1 MPKPPKSTQEPLLAG
16 ASSEGV
22 PVGIPVVQEPAAAAA
37 EPWSIGR
44 SNLYGTISNDLVPVP
59 QTMAR
64 ASVAQDDGA
73 AREATLREWGRKRE
87 RKMHRWPRCLMDQM
101 LSGSGLYPPRLLEQE
116 WLTTAERAKYENLVR
131 LCGDTG
137 NPHELAMDLLSLL
150 IYRVDVRIILDN
162 SGSMGLDLFGQG
174 VNTSSSSPRG
184 SAWIDERTMENP
196 SLMREVYRRMATG
209 WGGGGRN
216 AGQPMPVSGC
226 SPHHRRWHFARDALV
241 RWRAIFDV
249 LGIDPFVY
257 LLNGMSGVNGTKVYS
272 SELDRVFANRPGG
285 GTPMSEALLRALG
298 EHNAE
303 AGGRTLLLLVL
314 TDGEANDMVSFNRT
328 LDECQNG
335 VYGDVQVCFMGLSL
349 VAKDIEWFE
358 NEECDDTRI
367 RTVEPYEV
375 EQRQM
380 QLKEVVAKEG
390 GYTYA
395 MHTLRVLVTN
405 LFPADYDYEA
415 PLQNLRHR
423 CYITL
428 HGRDRWWGLNNCCW
442 RFCCSGAC
450 CCSCFVCSC
459 GHCCGWCQ
467 GNECCSCKCEYPLWL
482 EGCCEQE

>member
-1 MPKPPKSTQEPLLAG
+1 MLIAASRAFDRSADAFLIARALVASYYYDLAADKVGAYLRARGQSRDDTTAYDTMSAYATSASSSGGIPWLALALVVATTATLLDRHPTRAAACALLYDVRDSFRVVADAFFAG
-16 ASSEGV
+16 A
-22 PVGIPVVQEPAAAAA
+22 P
-37 EPWSIGR
+37 PWFVS
-44 SNLYGTISNDLVPVP
+44 L
-59 QTMAR
+59 
-64 ASVAQDDGA
+64 
-73 AREATLREWGRKRE
+73 
-87 RKMHRWPRCLMDQM
+87 
-101 LSGSGLYPPRLLEQE
+101 
-116 WLTTAERAKYENLVR
+116 
-131 LCGDTG
+131 

-196 SLMREVYRRMATG
+196 SLMRDVYRRMATG

-216 AGQPMPVSGC
+216 AGLPMPVSGC
-226 SPHHRRWHFARDALV
+226 SPHHRRWHFARDALT

-285 GTPMSEALLRALG
+285 GTPLSEALLRALG

-423 CYITL
+423 LYITL

-442 RFCCSGAC
+442 RLCCSGAC
-450 CCSCFVCSC
+450 CCCWFVCSG

-467 GNECCSCKCEYPLWL
+467 GNECCSCKCQYPLW
-482 EGCCEQE
+482 CESDER